1 MYFFKFFSILLVLTS
16 VMTVIATN
24 PIQSVFWLVLSFL
37 IGAALLIS
45 LRLDFIPLVLIIVY
59 VGAIV
64 ILFLF
69 VVMMLEVNQ
78 HNRSP
83 VYNVIPIMIVFSATG
98 TEGIF
103 IRSKIKIMGQSI
115 SYEGLTFNFND
126 HLHIIGEIV
135 YTTYIFPFII
145 LTILLLIGL
154 VGAILLGLEASDR
167 RKQQLSTQQRRNN
180 SWI

>member
-1 MYFFKFFSILLVLTS
+1 MFTS
-16 VMTVIATN
+16 VMTVVVPN
-24 PIQSVFWLVLSFL
+24 PIESVFWLVLSFL
-37 IGAALLIS
+37 IGSALLIS

-83 VYNVIPIMIVFSATG
+83 VYNVIPITFVFSIVG
-98 TEGIF
+98 TRGIL
-103 IRSKIKIMGQSI
+103 ISSKIKIMGQSI
-115 SYEGLTFNFND
+115 SYSGLTFNYND
-126 HLHIIGEIV
+126 NLHIIGQIL

>member
-1 MYFFKFFSILLVLTS
+1 
-16 VMTVIATN
+16 MTVTSSN

-37 IGAALLIS
+37 FGSALLIS

-78 HNRSP
+78 HNESP
-83 VYNVIPIMIVFSATG
+83 VYNIIPIMIIFSTTG
-98 TEGIF
+98 IQGII
-103 IRSKIKIMGQSI
+103 IRSKLKIMGQSI
-115 SYEGLTFNFND
+115 AYGGITFNYND
-126 HLHIIGEIV
+126 HLHIMGQIV

-154 VGAILLGLEASDR
+154 VGGILLGLEASDR

>member
-1 MYFFKFFSILLVLTS
+1 MYFYNFFSVILMFS
-16 VMTVIATN
+16 AVMTVVAPN

-37 IGAALLIS
+37 AGSALLIS

-78 HNRSP
+78 QNKSP
-83 VYNVIPIMIVFSATG
+83 VYNVIPIMLVFSVLG

-103 IRSKIKIMGQSI
+103 IRSKIKIFGQSI
-115 SYEGLTFNFND
+115 SYEGMTFNYDD
-126 HLHIIGEIV
+126 HLHIIGEIL
-135 YTTYIFPFII
+135 YTNYIFPFII

-154 VGAILLGLEASDR
+154 VGAIMLGLEASDR
-167 RKQQLSTQQRRNN
+167 RKQELSTQQRRNN